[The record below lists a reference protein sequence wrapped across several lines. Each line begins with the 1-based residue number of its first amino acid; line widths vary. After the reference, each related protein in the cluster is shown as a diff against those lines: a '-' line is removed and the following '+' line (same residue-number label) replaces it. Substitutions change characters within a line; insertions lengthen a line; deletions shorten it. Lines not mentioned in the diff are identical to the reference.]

1 MAVLEGLSEV
11 QQDSFVAGAIPST
24 ARHLIDA
31 QGVYDLQNGLYDDD
45 GSIYRRGG
53 SVYKSNAAF
62 GTSCRWVW
70 DGVFAAGQRTVFA
83 STSAFGV
90 LDSDDATP
98 VSLGG
103 AGLAEPV
110 SAAMVGGIL
119 FIGGGTM
126 YAGSRKAADYSTGTV
141 SVTQGSKVVTGSGT
155 TWLAN
160 VDPGMLLRL
169 AGSYYVVASVDS
181 NTQVTLAE
189 GYLGA
194 TAATQSYTLTRLGAA
209 GSHVNSPTP
218 GAVTASIY
226 ATVAGRLIACVGSK
240 VMFSEGVDAGTG
252 TGTSLA
258 ARVGAF
264 RTFSFP
270 VRNVQEMPEG
280 ASIVG
285 AMAVGSRL
293 LVLTTAGVWVLSNM
307 GLNITDASGNLQQR
321 VEQVSD
327 VVGWGPPGVTPWE
340 QTLVVAC
347 TDGVYA
353 LDGISRPLPLAR
365 AITPKLVAYVRAGHK
380 PGGAG
385 VYKSH
390 LVLPVL
396 DASNDVV
403 DMLICRLDR
412 TVKTRQGDVFPW
424 SFADGHGG
432 NVACVAPR
440 AAAGAQRL
448 PDLLGVGGPR
458 VLRLGGF
465 WEPTAAVKND
475 ADGSTHNLDLV
486 TRDYATG
493 ADGIFNLVR
502 LLKLWYELVDAG
514 SDDPTLSVYYAT
526 GPEQAGLPKWGEVT
540 WGEFTWFDSS
550 LAEFVH
556 LASNAP
562 ESDGRQPYVWG
573 PDKGMSAH
581 TRFIRFRVRSSGP
594 SAKLALRSLAF
605 YSRLS
610 GRQVS

>member
-53 SVYKSNAAF
+53 SVYKSNVAF

-98 VSLGG
+98 ISLGG

-189 GYLGA
+189 GYLSA
-194 TAATQSYTLTRLGAA
+194 TAATQSYTLTRLGAVP
-209 GSHVNSPTP
+209 SHVNSPTP

-385 VYKSH
+385 V
-390 LVLPVL
+390 
-396 DASNDVV
+396 
-403 DMLICRLDR
+403 
-412 TVKTRQGDVFPW
+412 
-424 SFADGHGG
+424 
-432 NVACVAPR
+432 
-440 AAAGAQRL
+440 
-448 PDLLGVGGPR
+448 
-458 VLRLGGF
+458 
-465 WEPTAAVKND
+465 
-475 ADGSTHNLDLV
+475 
-486 TRDYATG
+486 
-493 ADGIFNLVR
+493 
-502 LLKLWYELVDAG
+502 
-514 SDDPTLSVYYAT
+514 
-526 GPEQAGLPKWGEVT
+526 
-540 WGEFTWFDSS
+540 
-550 LAEFVH
+550 
-556 LASNAP
+556 
-562 ESDGRQPYVWG
+562 
-573 PDKGMSAH
+573 
-581 TRFIRFRVRSSGP
+581 
-594 SAKLALRSLAF
+594 
-605 YSRLS
+605 
-610 GRQVS
+610 